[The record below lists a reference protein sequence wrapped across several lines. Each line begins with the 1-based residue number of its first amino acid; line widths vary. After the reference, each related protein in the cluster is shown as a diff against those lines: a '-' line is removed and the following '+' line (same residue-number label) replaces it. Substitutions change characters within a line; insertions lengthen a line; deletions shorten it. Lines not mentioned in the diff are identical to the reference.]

1 MNTKIIII
9 AILVTLLSA
18 CGGVK
23 DRAES
28 ICSSMTVGASISTVE
43 KILNEAGITKLPPNP
58 SHDDLYKKESYRSEL
73 NNFLIAFPS
82 SSFSPQRWV
91 CQVDFEQGKVTH
103 HELRFV
109 D

>member
-1 MNTKIIII
+1 MNTKLIIT
-9 AILVTLLSA
+9 AILLALLSA
-18 CGGVK
+18 CGGVEK
-23 DRAES
+23 RAEK
-28 ICSSMTVGASISTVE
+28 ICSSMPAGASISNVE

-58 SHDDLYKKESYRSEL
+58 NHDDLYKNESYRTEP
-73 NNFLIAFPS
+73 NYFIIVFPAFMTN
-82 SSFSPQRWV
+82 RWV